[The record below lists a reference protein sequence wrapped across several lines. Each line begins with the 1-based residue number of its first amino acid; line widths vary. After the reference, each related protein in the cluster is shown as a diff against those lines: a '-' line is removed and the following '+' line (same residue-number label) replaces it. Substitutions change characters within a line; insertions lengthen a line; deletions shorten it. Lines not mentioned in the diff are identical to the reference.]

1 MSHELRTPLNSV
13 IGFSEVIKDE
23 ILGPMDHPKYQDYA
37 ADIFTSGKHLLGLN
51 SDILDV
57 SMIEVGEMDIA
68 EEPVDIGETI
78 NFCVRMIKE
87 RAERAEIKLSV
98 KIAEGCPALRAD
110 ERRLRQILL
119 NLLSNAVKFTP
130 SRGKVSIGAEQ
141 VNGVGIRLW
150 VSDTGIGI
158 AADDI
163 PRVLKALYP
172 GEIALLQ
179 QP

>member
-1 MSHELRTPLNSV
+1 M
-13 IGFSEVIKDE
+13 
-23 ILGPMDHPKYQDYA
+23 
-37 ADIFTSGKHLLGLN
+37 
-51 SDILDV
+51 
-57 SMIEVGEMDIA
+57 
-68 EEPVDIGETI
+68 DIGETI

-98 KIAEGCPALRAD
+98 IIAEGCPALRAD

-141 VNGVGIRLW
+141 VNGVGVRLW

-163 PRVLKALYP
+163 PRVLKPFTQVRSPYYSNLKGTGLGLSLAKSLSELQGGSLEIQSKVGKGTTVSIQFPP
-172 GEIALLQ
+172 GKTISAKKTRTA
-179 QP
+179 